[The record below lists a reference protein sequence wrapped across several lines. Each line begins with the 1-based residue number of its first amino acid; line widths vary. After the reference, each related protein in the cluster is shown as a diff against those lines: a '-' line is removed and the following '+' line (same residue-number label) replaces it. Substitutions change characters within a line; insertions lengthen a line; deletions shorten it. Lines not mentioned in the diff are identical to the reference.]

1 MSTAATASLWK
12 TLLPPAM
19 VGTDKK
25 PLQLPPLPGAV
36 GALLAQLP
44 QHTEHPAQLLL
55 QAAGILTVCE
65 RAGQRPQPTP
75 LPASHVAATVDNA
88 HALPD
93 PALHATLRWVLTEA
107 PQHLQIHWLEQ
118 LAAAGWRLPAALLP
132 LALETAQRASVL
144 RPAVSAVLG
153 ERGRW
158 LAHQNSTWR
167 YAAGTAE
174 TAPADTR
181 WQEGTLAQRLQL
193 LRQERQ
199 SHPAQGRARLQAS
212 LSDLPA
218 KERAELLA
226 VFQTGL
232 SADDAELLTALAQKD
247 KSREVRQTARTLLV
261 QLPDS
266 AITQAAIVRLQACI
280 VQKTGLRGVLGQRWT
295 VQPPEAADPDW
306 KNHGIE
312 VERPKY
318 ESLGERAWWLYQLAR
333 QVPLAWWAQ
342 YTGMAPEALLL
353 WAAQNDWRDALVR
366 AWWDVLRPAP
376 DLAWCHAL
384 LQHWPGKALPDSQ
397 AAVLALLPTE
407 QREPYWLRQLEGINK
422 DQAAQLEDMV
432 QQITSAYPPG
442 QHLSLALS
450 EQLLAK
456 MPLYLRRYYYQQP
469 RLADLCCVLHPD
481 SLPRLQ
487 ALAQN
492 PDSTEDKD
500 TQALAQALRQ
510 QLPVLMARQ
519 ALARLP
525 RATPSP
531 ATQGNP

>member
-88 HALPD
+88 QPALPD
-93 PALHATLRWVLTEA
+93 PALHATLRWLLTEA

-118 LAAAGWRLPAALLP
+118 LAVAGWRLPAALLP
-132 LALETAQRASVL
+132 LALDTAQRASVL

-158 LAHQNSTWR
+158 LAHQNSSWR

-247 KSREVRQTARTLLV
+247 KSREVRQTARVLLV

-266 AITQAAIVRLQACI
+266 AITQAAIARLQAC
-280 VQKTGLRGVLGQRWT
+280 VQASGKNAVWT
-295 VQPPEAADPDW
+295 IAPPEAADPDW

-312 VERPKY
+312 LERPKY

-333 QVPLAWWAQ
+333 QVPLVWWTQ
-342 YTGMAPEALLL
+342 HTCMAPEALLQ
-353 WAAQNDWRDALVR
+353 WVAQNDWRDALVR

-376 DLAWCHAL
+376 DAAWCHAL

-407 QREPYWLRQLEGINK
+407 QREPYWLRQLEGVDK
-422 DQAAQLEDMV
+422 SSADQLEAMV
-432 QQITSAYPPG
+432 QQITAAYPPG

-456 MPLYLRRYYYQQP
+456 IAPYLQRHYYRQQGLP
-469 RLADLCCVLHPD
+469 PLCCVLHPD
-481 SLPRLQ
+481 TLPRLQ

-492 PDSTEDKD
+492 PLATEDKD
-500 TQALAQALRQ
+500 TQAFAQALRQ
-510 QLPVLMARQ
+510 QLPLLMARQ